1 MPVPKAPRHKRK
13 APHRTYVLDQYLEGD
28 LAGGH
33 VVMGAMTAREMIRLR
48 SGEVSEGE
56 AIEFTASKVIEH
68 DFDVPDIRDIDG
80 EDLLAISVAWAAA
93 MKDAAVPPTPATS

>member
-13 APHRTYVLDQYLEGD
+13 APHRTYVLDSYLEGD
-28 LAGGH
+28 LAGAH

-48 SGEVSEGE
+48 SGELTEGE
-56 AIEFTASKVIEH
+56 AIEFAASKVVEH
-68 DFDVPDIRDIDG
+68 DFDVIDIRDLDG
-80 EDLLAISVAWAAA
+80 EDLLAISLAWSSA